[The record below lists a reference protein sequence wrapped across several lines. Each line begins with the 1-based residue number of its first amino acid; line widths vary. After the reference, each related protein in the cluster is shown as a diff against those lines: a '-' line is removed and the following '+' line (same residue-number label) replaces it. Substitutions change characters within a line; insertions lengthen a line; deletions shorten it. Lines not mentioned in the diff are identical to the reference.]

1 MKCSPYQQDRTVIKQ
16 KVITVAFVKNNKA
29 KIEISHASTFMLV
42 KVNFFF
48 FFFFNP
54 FGKYWIVPSTTKREG
69 S

>member
-48 FFFFNP
+48 FFFF
-54 FGKYWIVPSTTKREG
+54 
-69 S
+69 